1 MFTSIRLKNFKSFG
15 DIYFDFRK
23 GKNEAKKFIAVYGEN
38 GSGKSNFVDGF
49 ELLSKSIS
57 SLTLS
62 KQDLYQILTEESS
75 QLIRNEYF
83 HSLRRILNTFKVAY
97 FMKECRMIGTDENT
111 EAEYEFILNG
121 VEGRYRIVFNNEIIN
136 EELFFLVGKKR
147 GTVYSISKDE
157 TGVKK
162 VINDSVFT
170 DKKFRDD
177 FNEELDKYWGKHT
190 FLGILASI
198 IYTQNL
204 HYVTSK
210 VSPHI
215 IDIVYYFDKLHV
227 VNSDGESSHASYL
240 TKDKQYQLS
249 DLSEGILPIKSR
261 DKLDFC
267 EKLLCEYFTQFYSD
281 VHNVYYKK
289 TETEKGIKYRLFF
302 QKKIAGELRDIPFE
316 FESTGTKKVMKIME
330 ALFAAMN
337 GNIVVYDEI
346 DSGVHDIL
354 MENLISSTLEYV
366 QCQLII
372 TTHNTM
378 LLESID
384 PKSVYVIYV
393 DYKGNKRASCIDDY
407 DIRIQKNNN
416 VRDMYLKGLFGG
428 VPYSGNIDCSNIYGI
443 LNEKKEKYIP
453 DEEAPEN

>member
-23 GKNEAKKFIAVYGEN
+23 SKNEAKKFIIIYGEN

-57 SLTLS
+57 SLNII
-62 KQDLYQILTEESS
+62 KQDLYQTFKEKSS
-75 QLIRNEYF
+75 QLINSEYLHTIKRLF
-83 HSLRRILNTFKVAY
+83 NSIEVAN
-97 FMKECRMIGTDENT
+97 FIDECRMIGTDENT

-210 VSPHI
+210 VSSHI

-227 VNSDGESSHASYL
+227 VNSNGDSSHASYL

-249 DLSEGILPIKSR
+249 DLSGGILPIKSR

-289 TETEKGIKYRLFF
+289 TETEKGIRYRLFF
-302 QKKIAGELRDIPFE
+302 QKQIAGELRDIPFE

-346 DSGVHDIL
+346 DSGVHDML
-354 MENLISSTLEYV
+354 MENLIGSVLEYI
-366 QCQLII
+366 QCQLNI

-378 LLESID
+378 LLESVD
-384 PKSVYVIYV
+384 PKI
-393 DYKGNKRASCIDDY
+393 I
-407 DIRIQKNNN
+407 
-416 VRDMYLKGLFGG
+416 
-428 VPYSGNIDCSNIYGI
+428 
-443 LNEKKEKYIP
+443 
-453 DEEAPEN
+453 

>member
-23 GKNEAKKFIAVYGEN
+23 SKNDAKKFIAVYGEN
-38 GSGKSNFVDGF
+38 GSGKSNFADGF

-57 SLTLS
+57 SLS
-62 KQDLYQILTEESS
+62 IIKQDLYQTFKEKSS
-75 QLIRNEYF
+75 LLIRNEYF
-83 HSLRRILNTFKVAY
+83 HSWKRILNTFEVES
-97 FMKECRMIGTDENT
+97 FMNECRMIGTDEDT
-111 EAEYEFILNG
+111 EAEYAFILNG
-121 VEGRYRIVFNNEIIN
+121 VEGRYKIVFNDEIIN

-147 GTVYSISKDE
+147 GTIYSISKDDK
-157 TGVKK
+157 GIKK

-170 DKKFRDD
+170 DRKFRDD

-190 FLGILASI
+190 FLGILANI

-204 HYVTSK
+204 TYVTSK
-210 VSPHI
+210 VSSHI
-215 IDIVYYFDKLHV
+215 IDVVYYFDNLHV
-227 VNSDGESSHASYL
+227 VNSNGDSSHVRYL
-240 TKDKQYQLS
+240 TKDEQYLLS
-249 DLSEGILPIKSR
+249 DLSGGILPSKSR
-261 DKLDFC
+261 NQLDFC
-267 EKLLCEYFTQFYSD
+267 EELLCEYFTQLYSD
-281 VHNVYYKK
+281 VRKVYYEK
-289 TETEKGIKYRLFF
+289 TETDKGIKYKLYV
-302 QKKIAGELRDIPFE
+302 KKQIAGELRDIPFE

-354 MENLISSTLEYV
+354 MENLISSALEYV

-378 LLESID
+378 LLESMD
-384 PKSVYVIYV
+384 PKSIYVIYV

-428 VPYSGNIDCSNIYGI
+428 IPYSGNIDCSNIYEI
-443 LNEKKEKYIP
+443 VNEIKDKDRLDEK
-453 DEEAPEN
+453 APEN

>member
-23 GKNEAKKFIAVYGEN
+23 SKNEAKKFIIIYGEN

-57 SLTLS
+57 SLNII
-62 KQDLYQILTEESS
+62 KQDLYQTFKEKSS
-75 QLIRNEYF
+75 QLINSEYLHTIKRLF
-83 HSLRRILNTFKVAY
+83 NSIEVAN
-97 FMKECRMIGTDENT
+97 FIDECRMIGTDENT

-210 VSPHI
+210 VSSHI

-227 VNSDGESSHASYL
+227 VNSNGDSSHASYL

-249 DLSEGILPIKSR
+249 DLSGGILPIKSR

-289 TETEKGIKYRLFF
+289 TETEKGIRYRLFF
-302 QKKIAGELRDIPFE
+302 QKQIAGELRDIPFE

-346 DSGVHDIL
+346 DSGVHDML
-354 MENLISSTLEYV
+354 MENLIGSVLEYI

-378 LLESID
+378 LLESVD
-384 PKSVYVIYV
+384 PKIIYVIYV

-428 VPYSGNIDCSNIYGI
+428 IPYSGNIDCSNIYGI

>member
-23 GKNEAKKFIAVYGEN
+23 SKNEAKKFIAVYGEN

-57 SLTLS
+57 SLNII
-62 KQDLYQILTEESS
+62 KQDLYQTFKEKSS
-75 QLIRNEYF
+75 QLINNEYLHAIKRF
-83 HSLRRILNTFKVAY
+83 INTIEFAN
-97 FMKECRMIGTDENT
+97 FIDECRMIGTDGDT
-111 EAEYEFILNG
+111 EVEYEFILNG
-121 VEGRYRIVFNNEIIN
+121 VEGRYKIVFNEEIIN
-136 EELFFLVGKKR
+136 EELFFLIGKKR
-147 GTVYSISKDE
+147 GTVYSISKDDKCI
-157 TGVKK
+157 KK

-170 DKKFRDD
+170 DRKFRDD

-190 FLGILASI
+190 FLGILANI

-204 HYVTSK
+204 TYVTSK
-210 VSPHI
+210 VSSHI
-215 IDIVYYFDKLHV
+215 IDVVYFFDKLHV
-227 VNSDGESSHASYL
+227 INSEGIPSKSRYL
-240 TKDKQYQLS
+240 TVDKEYLLS
-249 DLSEGILPIKSR
+249 DLSAGILPSKSR
-261 DKLDFC
+261 NQLDFC
-267 EKLLCEYFTQFYSD
+267 EELLCEYFTQLYSD
-281 VHNVYYKK
+281 VRKVYYEK
-289 TETEKGIKYRLFF
+289 TETDKGIKYKLYV
-302 QKKIAGELRDIPFE
+302 KKQIAGELRDIPFE

-354 MENLISSTLEYV
+354 MENLISSALEYV

-384 PKSVYVIYV
+384 PKSIYVIYV

-428 VPYSGNIDCSNIYGI
+428 IPYSGNIDCSNIYGI
-443 LNEKKEKYIP
+443 LNEIK
-453 DEEAPEN
+453 D